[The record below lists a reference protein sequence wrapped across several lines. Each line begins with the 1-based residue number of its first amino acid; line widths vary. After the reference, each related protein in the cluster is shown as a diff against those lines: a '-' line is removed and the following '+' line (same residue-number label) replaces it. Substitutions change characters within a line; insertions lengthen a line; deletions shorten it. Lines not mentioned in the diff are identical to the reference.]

1 MQLKKKRGLALA
13 QALTQASALLAGTA
27 TPFMAPVVQA
37 AEASDT
43 AAQDHG
49 WQIDTAAL
57 LYKEND
63 GRVQA
68 IEPVINMKKDYGD
81 ERVLN
86 LKLVLDSLTGASP
99 NGAAPAGKAQTFT
112 GPSGGAEAGEDDG
125 GGYKTQAGELPL
137 NDEFKD
143 TRTAISAGWQQ
154 PIGNDMRINV
164 GGNLSKEYD
173 FFSMGLNGAIAKDI
187 NNKNTTLS
195 AGLNLEFDSISPVGG
210 APEPLTTMTAQQKNG
225 DDSRSQYDLLLGV
238 TQILGRHSLLQLNY
252 GLSSSSGYH
261 TDPYKMLT
269 VVDSSGNLIPSA
281 TPGQYQYLF
290 EKRPDTRLRH
300 SLYAEWKYIFTED
313 VVDLSYRFTTDDWG
327 IQSNTLDAK
336 YHWVAGEKFYVEPH
350 LRWYSQS
357 EADFYKPYLTEGV
370 DVSAGTLD
378 PLLNAAS
385 ADSRLGA
392 FDAITYGVKF
402 GYALGRDSEVSFR
415 VEQYTQT
422 ANNVNAPATGD
433 LAGQDLVPDLKAM
446 WVQFG
451 YSFRW

>member
-1 MQLKKKRGLALA
+1 MQLTKKRGLALA
-13 QALTQASALLAGTA
+13 QALTQASAMLLGATA
-27 TPFMAPVVQA
+27 PLAARAETSTA
-37 AEASDT
+37 AET
-43 AAQDHG
+43 AAPDHG

-57 LYKEND
+57 FYKEND

-68 IEPVINMKKDYGD
+68 IEPVVNMKKDYGD

-99 NGAAPAGKAQTFT
+99 NGAPPAGKSQTFT
-112 GPSGGAEAGEDDG
+112 GPSGNAKYTA
-125 GGYKTQAGELPL
+125 APGELPL
-137 NDEFKD
+137 DSEFKD
-143 TRTAISAGWQQ
+143 TRTSISAGWQQ
-154 PIGNDMRINV
+154 PFGENMRVNV
-164 GGNLSKEYD
+164 GGNMSKEYD
-173 FFSMGLNGAIAKDI
+173 FLSLGLNGAIAKDI

-195 AGLNLEFDSISPVGG
+195 AGLSLEFDSISPVGG
-210 APEPLTTMTAQQKNG
+210 APEPLSTVAGQKKNG
-225 DDSRSQYDLLLGV
+225 DDTRNQYDLLLGV

-281 TPGQYQYLF
+281 TAGEYQYLF
-290 EKRPDTRLRH
+290 ESRPDTRMRH
-300 SLYAEWKYIFTED
+300 SLYAGWKYIFTED

-378 PLLNAAS
+378 PLLTEAS

-392 FDAITYGVKF
+392 FDALTYGVKF
-402 GYALGRDSEVSFR
+402 GYSLGKDSEVNFR
-415 VEQYTQT
+415 IEQYTQT
-422 ANNVNAPATGD
+422 ANVNAPASGD

>member
-1 MQLKKKRGLALA
+1 MQLNKKRGLVLA
-13 QALTQASALLAGTA
+13 QALTQASALLTGTA
-27 TPFMAPVVQA
+27 APFMAPVVHA
-37 AEASDT
+37 AEASE
-43 AAQDHG
+43 ASAQDHG

-99 NGAAPAGKAQTFT
+99 NGATPAGKAQTFT
-112 GPSGGAEAGEDDG
+112 GPSGNAKYTA
-125 GGYKTQAGELPL
+125 APGELPL
-137 NDEFKD
+137 DDQFKD

-154 PIGNDMRINV
+154 PIGNDMRVNV
-164 GGNLSKEYD
+164 GGNVSKEYD

-210 APEPLTTMTAQQKNG
+210 APEPLTLVSGQQKNG

-269 VVDSSGNLIPSA
+269 VLDGSGNLIASG
-281 TPGQYQYLF
+281 TPGEYQYLY
-290 EKRPDTRLRH
+290 ESRPDTRLRH
-300 SLYAEWKYIFTED
+300 SLFAGWKYIFTED

-350 LRWYSQS
+350 LRWYSQT

-370 DVSAGTLD
+370 DVSAGTLA
-378 PLLNAAS
+378 PLLTEAS

-392 FDAITYGVKF
+392 FDALTYGVKF
-402 GYALGRDSEVSFR
+402 GYALGKDSEVNFR

-422 ANNVNAPATGD
+422 ANVNAPASGD
-433 LAGQDLVPDLKAM
+433 LAGQDIVPDLKAM

>member
-13 QALTQASALLAGTA
+13 QALTQASAMLLGGTA
-27 TPFMAPVVQA
+27 PITAFAETSA
-37 AEASDT
+37 ASET
-43 AAQDHG
+43 AAADHG

-57 LYKEND
+57 MYKEND

-68 IEPVINMKKDYGD
+68 IEPVLNLKKDFGD

-99 NGAAPAGKAQTFT
+99 NGATPAATSQTFT
-112 GPSGGAEAGEDDG
+112 GPSGNAKYTA
-125 GGYKTQAGELPL
+125 APGELPL
-137 NDEFKD
+137 DSEFKD

-154 PIGNDMRINV
+154 PFGENMRVNV
-164 GGNLSKEYD
+164 GGNMSKEYD
-173 FFSMGLNGAIAKDI
+173 FLSMGVNAAIAKDI

-195 AGLNLEFDSISPVGG
+195 AGLSLEFDSISPVGG
-210 APEPLTTMTAQQKNG
+210 APEPLSTVSAQQKNG
-225 DDSRSQYDLLLGV
+225 DDTRNQYDLLLGV

-269 VVDSSGNLIPSA
+269 VLDSSDKLIASA
-281 TPGQYQYLF
+281 TAGEYQYLF
-290 EKRPDTRLRH
+290 ESRPDTRLRH
-300 SLYAEWKYIFTED
+300 SLYAGWKYIFTED

-350 LRWYSQS
+350 LRWYSQT
-357 EADFYKPYLTEGV
+357 EADFYKPYLREGV
-370 DVSAGTLD
+370 DVSVGTLD
-378 PLLNAAS
+378 PLLSAAS

-392 FDAITYGVKF
+392 FDALTYGVKF
-402 GYALGRDSEVSFR
+402 GYALGKDSEVNFR

-422 ANNVNAPATGD
+422 ANNVNAPASGD
-433 LAGQDLVPDLKAM
+433 LAGQDIVPDLKAM
-446 WVQFG
+446 WLQFG

>member
-1 MQLKKKRGLALA
+1 MQLNKKRGLALA
-13 QALTQASALLAGTA
+13 QALTQASALLTGTA
-27 TPFMAPVVQA
+27 APFMAPVVHA
-37 AEASDT
+37 AVAHEAS
-43 AAQDHG
+43 AQDHG

-68 IEPVINMKKDYGD
+68 MEPVINMKKDYGD

-99 NGAAPAGKAQTFT
+99 NGATPASKAQTFT
-112 GPSGGAEAGEDDG
+112 GPSGNAKYTA
-125 GGYKTQAGELPL
+125 APGELPL
-137 NDEFKD
+137 DDQFKD

-154 PIGNDMRINV
+154 PIGNDMRVNV
-164 GGNLSKEYD
+164 GGNVSKEYD
-173 FFSMGLNGAIAKDI
+173 FFSMGLNGAIARDI

-210 APEPLTTMTAQQKNG
+210 APEPLTLVSGQQKNG

-269 VVDSSGNLIPSA
+269 VLDGSGNLIA
-281 TPGQYQYLF
+281 GAAPGEYQYLY
-290 EKRPDTRLRH
+290 ESRPDTRLRH
-300 SLYAEWKYIFTED
+300 SLFAGWKYIFTED

-350 LRWYSQS
+350 LRWYSQT

-378 PLLNAAS
+378 PLVTEAS

-392 FDAITYGVKF
+392 FDALTYGVKF
-402 GYALGRDSEVSFR
+402 GYALGKDSEVNFR

-422 ANNVNAPATGD
+422 ANKVNAPTSGD
-433 LAGQDLVPDLKAM
+433 LAGQDIVPDLKSM